1 MTIKQYGGVFGR
13 NPTFNNVTIE
23 GTLTFDGDI
32 DINSDLTISGN
43 LYLPDNSKAIFGN
56 NDDLQIYHDGTDS
69 IIEDV
74 GTGNL
79 DIKTNGTYILLRNT
93 DGNNLA
99 YFETGGGSH
108 LYWNGASGL
117 GRKLQTTA
125 TGIDVTGTVT
135 ADGLAVDGDG
145 LLYSASNV
153 EMRGDANVRISL
165 GTAGTSGANNNSN
178 WIYGNGTN
186 LRFNN
191 AGGYYSWETL
201 GTERMR
207 IESDGNVRINESL
220 DNITGTLTLNGRNTG
235 NIIFQSGGA
244 EKMRIA
250 SSGFVGIGTSS
261 PASALELSGAATA
274 NARLTLSQTTAGLSS
289 QIQQGSTGLA
299 ISAVGSQPI
308 LLDTNGAEA
317 MRIDASGNLQIAG
330 TGVGNNSNTITFKNG
345 AVAIAREDNN
355 LRLHGFDNMIFGVSG
370 TSYPVSTER
379 MRIDASGNVGIG
391 TNSPSNYNS
400 AFNDLVVAGSGDSGI
415 TVVSGTSSEGS
426 IAFADGTSGAD
437 AYRGWV
443 NYNHNSNFM
452 RFSTN
457 AIERMRIDS
466 SGNLLLGKTSSA
478 NAQTTVGHLLL
489 PDGRHYATASGG
501 PSGIFSRTTSDG
513 DILSFYQG
521 STPTLVGSIGTE
533 SGYLAV
539 GSPNGQSGYLGFR
552 SNMVYPSTSTG
563 GNRDDI
569 IDLGGSSQRFDDI
582 YATNGTIQTSD
593 RNEKQDIEVLSDAEQ
608 RVAVAAKGLLRKF
621 RWISSVEENGDDAR
635 IHFGIIAQDLQAA
648 FAAEGLDAGDYAMF
662 IHTTWTDEETGEER
676 SRMGVR
682 YSELLAFII
691 AAI

>member
-370 TSYPVSTER
+370 TSYPAST
-379 MRIDASGNVGIG
+379 
-391 TNSPSNYNS
+391 
-400 AFNDLVVAGSGDSGI
+400 
-415 TVVSGTSSEGS
+415 
-426 IAFADGTSGAD
+426 
-437 AYRGWV
+437 
-443 NYNHNSNFM
+443 
-452 RFSTN
+452 
-457 AIERMRIDS
+457 ERMRIDS
-466 SGNLLLGKTSSA
+466 SGNVNIYGTDNRPLAITSF
-478 NAQTTVGHLLL
+478 
-489 PDGRHYATASGG
+489 ATASAGAGWDLDATSSNGEVTVSTGG
-501 PSGIFSRTTSDG
+501 TEAMRIDSSQNLLVGTTSANQLGITLRGDSDYIYVARSEGITSYFDRKSTDG
-513 DILSFYQG
+513 AITEFRKDG
-521 STPTLVGSIGTE
+521 ADVGSIGVKQSDAATGDGE
-533 SGYLAV
+533 LYVASGNTGLFFDDVANYIRPSNA
-539 GSPNGQSGYLGFR
+539 SGGL
-552 SNMVYPSTSTG
+552 
-563 GNRDDI
+563 RDAI
-569 IDLGGSSQRFDDI
+569 IDLGKSDSRFKDLYRSGS
-582 YATNGTIQTSD
+582 TISTSD
-593 RNEKQDIEVLSDAEQ
+593 RNMKQDIRDLTDSE
-608 RVAVAAKGLLRKF
+608 RNVAVAAKGLLKAF
-621 RWISSVEENGDDAR
+621 RFIDRVAAEGDSAN
-635 IHFGIIAQDLQAA
+635 IHFGIIAQDLAAA
-648 FAAEGLDAGDYAMF
+648 FAAEGLDANDYQVYRSD
-662 IHTTWTDEETGEER
+662 TWTDDEGNEQARLGICYEN
-676 SRMGVR
+676 
-682 YSELLAFII
+682 LLAFII

>member
-379 MRIDASGNVGIG
+379 MRIDATGNVGIG
-391 TNSPSNYNS
+391 EDNPSGLLHLTGDTNSNGAELFLQVNNNNTTDNLG
-400 AFNDLVVAGSGDSGI
+400 AIHFGNNIDATLNTILG
-415 TVVSGTSSEGS
+415 
-426 IAFADGTSGAD
+426 GTSGA
-437 AYRGWV
+437 
-443 NYNHNSNFM
+443 NNSSYLT
-452 RFSTN
+452 FSTSN
-457 AIERMRIDS
+457 AGTLSEALLIDS
-466 SGNLLLGKTSSA
+466 SQNLLVGTTTTSS
-478 NAQTTVGHLLL
+478 TSIGVKIL
-489 PDGRHYATASGG
+489 
-501 PSGIFSRTTSDG
+501 PSGRLTLVTADSGTQYPVTFGRETTG
-513 DILSFYQG
+513 A
-521 STPTLVGSIGTE
+521 VGSISTTASATAYNTSSDQRLKENIADADDAGSKIDAIQVRKFDWKADGSHQDYGMVAQE
-533 SGYLAV
+533 LQVVAPEAVSGDADSEEMMGVDYSKLV
-539 GSPNGQSGYLGFR
+539 PVMLKEIQSLR
-552 SNMVYPSTSTG
+552 
-563 GNRDDI
+563 
-569 IDLGGSSQRFDDI
+569 
-582 YATNGTIQTSD
+582 A
-593 RNEKQDIEVLSDAEQ
+593 
-608 RVAVAAKGLLRKF
+608 RVAQLE
-621 RWISSVEENGDDAR
+621 S
-635 IHFGIIAQDLQAA
+635 
-648 FAAEGLDAGDYAMF
+648 
-662 IHTTWTDEETGEER
+662 
-676 SRMGVR
+676 
-682 YSELLAFII
+682 
-691 AAI
+691 